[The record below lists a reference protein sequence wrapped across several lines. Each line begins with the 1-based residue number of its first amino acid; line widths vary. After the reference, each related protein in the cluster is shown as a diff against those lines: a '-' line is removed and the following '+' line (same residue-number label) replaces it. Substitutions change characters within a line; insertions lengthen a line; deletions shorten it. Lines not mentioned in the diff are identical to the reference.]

1 MGLRLVTA
9 PITFAR
15 GFTTGAQLLAAIEQR
30 AAERGVPLKD
40 YVRALNTDPRKFI
53 MVMRRSKGPIGLTF
67 DRVEALLNGKP
78 IPPAQR
84 KPRTLTQPVERGP
97 VGPVPDPIDRDPC
110 RYCGIR
116 ADIGC
121 KHQRAAR

>member
-1 MGLRLVTA
+1 MTSPV
-9 PITFAR
+9 TFAR
-15 GFTTGAQLLAAIEQR
+15 GFTTGAQLLAALERR
-30 AAERGVPLKD
+30 AGELGVPLKD
-40 YVRALNTDPRKFI
+40 FVRPLNTNPREFI
-53 MVMRRSKGPIGLTF
+53 MVMRRSQEPIGLTF

-84 KPRTLTQPVERGP
+84 KPRALTQPVERGP

-110 RYCGIR
+110 PMCGTR

-121 KHQRAAR
+121 QHQQPGR